1 MDNSTFILGQGISFP
16 FILVDGAVKVDQ
28 HPTLI
33 DQSIR
38 TILCWG
44 FGNRWFNPTFGSK
57 LEELLGEPNDVV
69 VAALA
74 RFFVV
79 DAISNWEQ
87 RITLLAAVITMPTPA
102 KLHLQLHYRVNAT
115 RDIQEF
121 NFQYQL

>member
-33 DQSIR
+33 DQSVR
-38 TILCWG
+38 TILSWPHG
-44 FGNRWFNPTFGSK
+44 QRMFIPTFGSK
-57 LEELLGEPNDVV
+57 LEELIGEPNDMVL
-69 VAALA
+69 AALA

-79 DAISNWEQ
+79 DAISSWEA
-87 RITLLAAVITMPTPA
+87 RITLLEAVITMPTPA
-102 KLHLQLHYRVNAT
+102 KLHIQLHYRVNAT

-121 NFQYQL
+121 NFQYQM